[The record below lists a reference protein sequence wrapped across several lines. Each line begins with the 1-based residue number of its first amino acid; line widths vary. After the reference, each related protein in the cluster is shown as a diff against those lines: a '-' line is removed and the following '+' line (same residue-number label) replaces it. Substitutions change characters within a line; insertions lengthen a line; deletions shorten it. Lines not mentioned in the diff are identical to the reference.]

1 MNLLQNAAHAR
12 GRRSEV
18 ISGKSV
24 SCAIVYCRSPGMAS
38 DAAVIDS
45 AVKAAYPNA
54 KVVTF
59 GLHSQFMRDYTTP
72 VELKEELRARTP
84 FDFVFLLEH
93 AHANPPFLD
102 PGFARRVVY
111 VPNVEWIAPADEQV
125 IASGAI
131 DTVLLKSRYAGA
143 VKDGQLYTGW
153 TSFDVGRPV
162 AGERSWA
169 RCLHVCGKSPQK
181 NADAVVA
188 AWLRNPDFPPATI
201 VATTQAGMD
210 LSMPLAAA
218 DNLTLLLQ
226 LLPEPKL
233 RALQRASGIHVFP
246 SFAEGF
252 GHALNEARASAALLV
267 TTGGP
272 PMDELVEDGVSG
284 ILVPMR
290 PENCAPYHRVTAFR
304 VTSEDLAESIRRALK
319 MSEGERMEMGLRAR
333 AQFEHDRSQFYQ
345 RIRILFD

>member
-1 MNLLQNAAHAR
+1 MP
-12 GRRSEV
+12 
-18 ISGKSV
+18 GKTV
-24 SCAIVYCRSPGMAS
+24 ECAIVYCRSPGMAS
-38 DAAVIDS
+38 DASVVAS
-45 AVKAAYPNA
+45 AVRASYPDA

-59 GLHSQFMRDYTTP
+59 GLHSQFMRDYSTP
-72 VELKEELRARTP
+72 VDLKEELRARTP

-93 AHANPPFLD
+93 AHPNPPFLD

-111 VPNVEWIAPADEQV
+111 DPNVEWIAPADEEV

-131 DTVLLKSRYAGA
+131 DTVLLKTRYAGA
-143 VKDGQLYTGW
+143 VFSALECAEGVKDGPLYTGW
-153 TSFDVGRPV
+153 TSIDVGRPA

-169 RCLHVCGKSPQK
+169 RCLHVCGQSPQK

-188 AWLRNPDFPPATI
+188 AWLRNPDFPPATV

-210 LSMPLAAA
+210 LSMPLSAS

-226 LLPEPKL
+226 LLPEAKL

-252 GHALNEARASAALLV
+252 GHALNEARATAALLV
-267 TTGGP
+267 TTGAP

-284 ILVPMR
+284 ILVPVR

-304 VTSEDLAESIRRALK
+304 VTIEDLAESIRRILK
-319 MSEGERMEMGLRAR
+319 MSERERLEMGLRAR
-333 AQFEHDRSQFYQ
+333 AQFERDRAQFHE
-345 RIRILFD
+345 RIRSLFD